1 MRTGPELIKKKQKSL
16 IVLKTASLSFLVFI
30 PLTINFLNRLQF
42 KPWQITLCVGVI
54 GTAILILHRIQ
65 LRHRNDITRACHQ
78 LGPGVKLFKK
88 FKHSEN
94 EKYQIFQEGHRY
106 YHLQHL
112 QTGEKRLVPK
122 EKILQDFDIAL

>member
-16 IVLKTASLSFLVFI
+16 IVLKTISLSFLVFI

-42 KPWQITLCVGVI
+42 KPWQITLCVGLI
-54 GTAILILHRIQ
+54 GTCILVLHFIQ
-65 LRHRNDITRACHQ
+65 LRFRHDIERACHQ

-88 FKHSEN
+88 FNKSEN
-94 EKYQIFQEGHRY
+94 DKYQIFQEGHRY

-112 QTGEKRLVPK
+112 RTGEKRLVQK
-122 EKILQDFDIAL
+122 DKILQDFDLAL